1 MKKLFIPVCAS
12 LFLMFGATQ
21 LKAQETAK
29 GVIINTSSQ
38 SEVDKVLASLK
49 NEDPSTYRLTVTTN
63 KGGRSSSKVYGTAP
77 IGTIGKLSGSKVGTN
92 GGIAAADF
100 IVAVKVITKGKALQD
115 AIISQL
121 NTNLTQKS
129 VQSVKLNAV
138 KGRGL

>member
-1 MKKLFIPVCAS
+1 MKKLFIPICAS

-29 GVIINTSSQ
+29 GIIINTSSQ
-38 SEVDKVLASLK
+38 AEVDKVLASLK

-63 KGGRSSSKVYGTAP
+63 KGGRSSSKVFGTAP
-77 IGTIGKLSGSKVGTN
+77 IGTIGKLSGSKIAGK
-92 GGIAAADF
+92 GGLAASD
-100 IVAVKVITKGKALQD
+100 IIIAVKVITNGKELQN
-115 AIISQL
+115 AVISQL